1 MFGRNHQRDFT
12 SLEKKTKKKKEEK
25 GFTLFEVVI
34 GIGLV
39 GIALLGLAQ
48 LFTYSVMNNSRSDRI
63 TNSTYLAQQQ
73 IDALRSLTA
82 DELNSLTTGALDE
95 QIDVN
100 SDGTYDFRRVTQVQL
115 QGSSW
120 AVRVMVFSET
130 QMDTDLDTLV
140 QNPAL
145 NRVRADVNT
154 IISR

>member
-1 MFGRNHQRDFT
+1 MFGKNHQRDFT
-12 SLEKKTKKKKEEK
+12 SLIKETKTKNEER
-25 GFTLFEVVI
+25 GFTLFEVVL

-48 LFTYSVMNNSRSDRI
+48 LFTYSVMSNSRSDRI
-63 TNSTYLAQQQ
+63 TNSVYLAQQQ

-82 DELNSLTTGALDE
+82 DELNSLITGALDE

-100 SDGTYDFRRVTQVQL
+100 NDGTNDFRRITQVQL
-115 QGSSW
+115 QGSNW

-140 QNPAL
+140 QNPAQH
-145 NRVRADVNT
+145 RVRADVNT
-154 IISR
+154 LISR